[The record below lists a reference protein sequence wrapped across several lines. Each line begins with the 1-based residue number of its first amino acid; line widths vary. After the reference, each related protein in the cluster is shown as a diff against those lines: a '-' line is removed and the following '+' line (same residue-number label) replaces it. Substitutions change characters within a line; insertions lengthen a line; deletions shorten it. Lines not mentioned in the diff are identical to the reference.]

1 MGSLGEEKMSSGILG
16 TRATLIADINL
27 ILQIVLLAIL
37 SIGAFQ
43 ARRGQ
48 VNSHHNLMTTA
59 VILNAVAIVAIMNPS
74 FFRALPYS
82 LRNPGALG
90 PTVMWPHITIGALA
104 ELMGAYLVI
113 RLKLDPERAST
124 LGSLKWVMV
133 ITLLL
138 WVLALMGGII
148 VYFVWHVR

>member
-1 MGSLGEEKMSSGILG
+1 
-16 TRATLIADINL
+16 
-27 ILQIVLLAIL
+27 
-37 SIGAFQ
+37 
-43 ARRGQ
+43 
-48 VNSHHNLMTTA
+48 
-59 VILNAVAIVAIMNPS
+59 MNPS

-82 LRNPGALG
+82 LRNPGATG
-90 PTVMWPHITIGALA
+90 PTVMWPHITFGALA

-113 RLKLDPERAST
+113 RLKLDPDRASN

-138 WVLALMGGII
+138 WVLALIGGIV